1 MNFLIVKTSSI
12 GDIIQTFPVVQYLKA
27 RDPSCEIDWV
37 VEEEYAS
44 LVSSHPDI
52 ATVYKVGSRRWRR
65 HLFQKKSYQELIHFI
80 STLKKKQYDA
90 VFDLQ
95 GNTKSAFL
103 TQIARGNHKVGF
115 GWNSSPEWPNYF
127 VTRERF
133 EVSPELPIQQRYL
146 SIVQQ
151 FFKDETPF
159 TPHGVELHLTEQE
172 AEELKR
178 YLKQNRP
185 SVMVA
190 FASRWENKCLAQET
204 LTEFLKQLY
213 EKEKCLFYFVSG
225 NQEEKKRADK
235 LAEQFPESVSLEGLS
250 FSLWQRVMGQMDLVI
265 AVDSAALALCGT
277 TSTPS
282 FSFFG
287 PTKASVYKPIGSHHH
302 HYQGTCPYQES
313 FAARCP
319 RLRTCPTG
327 ACLKNVTPQ
336 ALRKEWKGLVE
347 AQQPQSLP

>member
-12 GDIIQTFPVVQYLKA
+12 GDIIHTFPVVQYLKA
-27 RDPSCEIDWV
+27 RSPNCTIDWV

-44 LVSSHPDI
+44 LVRSHPDV
-52 ATVYKVGSRRWRR
+52 ATVYTVGSRRWRR
-65 HLFQKKSYQELIHFI
+65 HLFKKKSYQELIQFI
-80 STLKKKQYDA
+80 SLFKKKPYDA

-103 TQIARGNHKVGF
+103 TQIAKSSHKVGF

-127 VTRERF
+127 VTRQRF
-133 EVSPELPIQQRYL
+133 EVSQGLPIQQRYL
-146 SIVQQ
+146 SVVQQ
-151 FFKDETPF
+151 FFNDETPF
-159 TPHGVELHLTEQE
+159 IPQGIELNLTEHE
-172 AEELKR
+172 TEELKR
-178 YLKQNRP
+178 YPKQNGP

-204 LTEFLKQLY
+204 LTAFLKDLY
-213 EKEKCLFYFVSG
+213 AEEKCCFYFVSG
-225 NQEEKKRADK
+225 NREEKEEADQ
-235 LAEQFPESVSLEGLS
+235 LAQQFPESLSLQGLS
-250 FSLWQRVMGQMDLVI
+250 FPLWQRIMGQMDLVI

-287 PTKASVYKPIGSHHH
+287 PTKASVYKPIGAQHH
-302 HYQGTCPYQES
+302 HYQGTCPYQVN

-327 ACLKNVTPQ
+327 ACLKSATAESLQ
-336 ALRKEWKGLVE
+336 KALSGDCTT
-347 AQQPQSLP
+347 